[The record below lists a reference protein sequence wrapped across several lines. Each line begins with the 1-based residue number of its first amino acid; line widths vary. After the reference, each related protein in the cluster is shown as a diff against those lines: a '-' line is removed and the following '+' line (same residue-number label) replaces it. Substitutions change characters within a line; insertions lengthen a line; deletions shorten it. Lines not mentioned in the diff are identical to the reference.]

1 VFGFSQGGA
10 MALEGGCA
18 LPIAGLIS
26 CSGYPHPNWAPPQQH
41 PPVLLMHGSDD
52 PVVPFQAMQSIAAQL
67 QPDQCQTVPFKNG
80 HTIPDETVQPILMF
94 IERVLENA

>member
-1 VFGFSQGGA
+1 
-10 MALEGGCA
+10 M
-18 LPIAGLIS
+18 
-26 CSGYPHPNWAPPQQH
+26 
-41 PPVLLMHGSDD
+41 
-52 PVVPFQAMQSIAAQL
+52 VPFQAMQSIAAQL

>member
-1 VFGFSQGGA
+1 
-10 MALEGGCA
+10 
-18 LPIAGLIS
+18 
-26 CSGYPHPNWAPPQQH
+26 
-41 PPVLLMHGSDD
+41 MHGSDD

-67 QPDQCQTVPFKNG
+67 QPDQCQTLPFKNG